1 MFVKKLLYWRIWF
14 FLVALKILVFG
25 SFFFYIFFNSLVE
38 GFIWAHLGFFYFLFF
53 ILYFVFSFFVFS
65 WFLFR
70 AAASTELQQSK
81 ILHCLQKKKDIFNQ
95 LSTWQSTWKTTWK
108 TTRKTALWRF
118 RTDFIGL
125 RKGYIKLVSFYHK
138 KALFLLRKTLVTE
151 WCSYY
156 LLFYIERVVI
166 GYKTLH
172 AMKIFK
178 LQMLLCT
185 DPNDWIYLVGF
196 AQL

>member
-1 MFVKKLLYWRIWF
+1 M
-14 FLVALKILVFG
+14 FLVALKNLVFG
-25 SFFFYIFFNSLVE
+25 I
-38 GFIWAHLGFFYFLFF
+38 FYFFLIHLWKGSFELIRCFF
-53 ILYFVFSFFVFS
+53 ILYFGFYFFLFFLG
-65 WFLFR
+65 FLFR
-70 AAASTELQQSK
+70 AAASTKLRRNMT
-81 ILHCLQKKKDIFNQ
+81 LHCLQKKDIFNQ